1 MLLSTSTIYKSND
14 FPLEKGGRLT
24 DLEIAYE
31 TYGIINKDRDNGVL
45 ICHGY
50 TNNQHAAGDKLG
62 WYSGIIGPGKA
73 IDTNHYYVITAN
85 MLGST
90 YGSTGPASINPASGI
105 PYGLSFPDITIGDM
119 VNSQVRLLD
128 HLGVKK
134 LIAVIGNSFG
144 GHLAF
149 QWGVSYSERIKSIIS
164 VVSAPK
170 GNGDQSSVDNLI
182 NRFSKCSEWNNGQYY
197 NQENNSCIFEKL
209 VKYRI
214 DTLRKYGYHNKIRED
229 FGEDKEIINEHLTN
243 LSKSWAKQFDA
254 NSLIVLRKASIQ
266 FDIRPM
272 ISNIQV
278 PLLYILSR
286 TDKVFPTSFAKKSM
300 EMFKNSSIDAFFYE
314 IDSDNGHRAPS
325 IDWHKWADELKKFL
339 KQHSLLSLKA

>member
-1 MLLSTSTIYKSND
+1 MLLPTSTIFKSNN
-14 FPLEKGGRLT
+14 FSLEKGGKIN

-31 TYGIINKDRDNGVL
+31 TYGTLNKDGNNGIL

-50 TNNQHAAGDKLG
+50 TNNQHAAGDKHG
-62 WYSGIIGPGKA
+62 WFSGIIGPGKA
-73 IDTNHYYVITAN
+73 IDTNYYYIITAN

-90 YGSTGPASINPASGI
+90 YGSTGPASINPTSGM

-119 VNSQVRLLD
+119 VNTQIRLLD
-128 HLGVKK
+128 HLGVKQ

-149 QWGVSYSERIKSIIS
+149 QWGVSCSERIKSVIS
-164 VVSAPK
+164 IVSAPM
-170 GNGDQSSVDNLI
+170 GNGDQSSVDHLV
-182 NRFSKCSEWNNGQYY
+182 NRFSKCAEWNNGQYY
-197 NQENNSCIFEKL
+197 NHKNNSCIFDEL

-214 DTLRKYGYHNKIRED
+214 DTLKRYGYHNKIQKD
-229 FGEDKEIINEHLTN
+229 LGNNLNNNSQHLTN
-243 LSKSWAKQFDA
+243 IAKSWAEKFDV

-278 PLLYILSR
+278 PLLYVLSR
-286 TDKVFPTSFAKKSM
+286 TDRVFPSSVAKKTM
-300 EMFKNSSIDAFFYE
+300 EMFKESGIDACYFE

-325 IDWHKWADELKKFL
+325 VDWHKWADELKEFIEQQKLLAL
-339 KQHSLLSLKA
+339 KT